1 VNIDGIFGIHG
12 AALVARGRRAEVL
25 AANLANADTPNYK
38 ARDVDFAEL
47 MRAQVSGTESGA
59 ALLKTDAR
67 HMDVG
72 SEIFPGAELMYRTP
86 KQPSL
91 DGNTVD
97 TQTEQ
102 AEFMKNS
109 LQYQTSLQFLNKRIE
124 GLRLAIKGE

>member
-1 VNIDGIFGIHG
+1 MNIDPIFGIHG

-38 ARDVDFAEL
+38 ARDVDFADL
-47 MRAQVSGTESGA
+47 MRAEVAGTEDGA
-59 ALLKTDAR
+59 TLLKTDAR
-67 HMDVG
+67 HLDVG
-72 SEIFPGAELMYRTP
+72 NERYFGADVMYRTP
-86 KQPSL
+86 TQPSL

-102 AEFMKNS
+102 AEFMKNA
-109 LQYQTSLQFLNKRIE
+109 LQYQATLQFLNRRIE